1 MSIYDEKHT
10 DFIFTV
16 GGRLLPF
23 NSGGTHAESDVFKH
37 HDVLWYWP

>member
-1 MSIYDEKHT
+1 MMRSIQIL
-10 DFIFTV
+10 FLLF